1 MRSPRCMGHS
11 GGLDDCVDYIA
22 RIVAAM
28 LNVVVLNGGRGAA
41 TLVPALLDV
50 PGVRLTSIVNAYDDG
65 KSTGE
70 IRRFFGML
78 GPSDLRKVQALML
91 PSDGTQQ
98 AACALFNHRFAET
111 TSNADALAALTSF
124 RDGGPLPDG
133 SADLPDRIT
142 HVLRDWIAQFLD
154 ALPLA
159 EVVIGR
165 SFQFADCAMMNVL
178 YAGAFLANARDMEA
192 TVSAVDR
199 LFRLRGVVLPNS
211 CEDRWLA
218 AEREDG
224 TILLTE
230 ADIVELRSND
240 RLARLFLLER
250 PADAHG
256 LSQLAAGDRARFL
269 AQRHTPVQL
278 SAGARLAI
286 EQADAI
292 IYSAGT
298 QHSSLY
304 PTYMS
309 RGLAACIA
317 GNAGALKAF
326 VTNIGADYE
335 TPRYRTSDFVNGALR
350 FLRLGEARRIAT
362 EDLIHVAL
370 INSSRIKSDETY
382 VDDDAENFA
391 DLPLDRIVA
400 DLESHSS
407 PGKHDGV
414 AITRLILEQLERREE
429 ARRHDRA

>member
-1 MRSPRCMGHS
+1 
-11 GGLDDCVDYIA
+11 
-22 RIVAAM
+22 M

-41 TLVPALLDV
+41 TLVPALLAV

-91 PSDGTQQ
+91 PNDEGIATTR
-98 AACALFNHRFAET
+98 ALFDHRFAPET
-111 TSNADALAALTSF
+111 ANAEALAALACF
-124 RDGGPLPDG
+124 RDGEATLAGIGPLPPRM
-133 SADLPDRIT
+133 AE
-142 HVLRDWIAQFLD
+142 VLRGWTGLFLD

-159 EVVIGR
+159 ETVIGR
-165 SFQFADCAMMNVL
+165 RFDFGDCALMNIL
-178 YAGAFLANARDMEA
+178 YAGAFLAHGRDMEE
-192 TVSAVDR
+192 TVAAFDR
-199 LFRLRGVVLPNS
+199 LFRLRGFVLPNS

-224 TILLTE
+224 AVLTCE

-240 RLARLFLLER
+240 RIARLFLLER
-250 PADAHG
+250 PVDPDALG
-256 LSQLAAGDRARFL
+256 RLDPADRARFL
-269 AQRHTPVQL
+269 AQRHTPVRL

-309 RGLAACIA
+309 RGLAAGIA
-317 GNAGALKAF
+317 ANARALKVF

-335 TPRYRTSDFVNGALR
+335 TPRYRTSDFVAGALK
-350 FLRLGEARRIAT
+350 FLRLGEERRIAT
-362 EDLIHVAL
+362 EDLIQVAL
-370 INSSRIKSDETY
+370 INSSRIKPDETY
-382 VDDDAENFA
+382 VDDDAENFT
-391 DLPLDRIVA
+391 DLTVERVVA
-400 DLESHSS
+400 DLESRAA
-407 PGKHDGV
+407 PGKHDGD
-414 AITRLILEQLERREE
+414 AIVRRILDQLERRHD
-429 ARRHDRA
+429 ARCHAWA

>member
-1 MRSPRCMGHS
+1 MSRS
-11 GGLDDCVDYIA
+11 GGTDASIDLDAHDG
-22 RIVAAM
+22 AM

-78 GPSDLRKVQALML
+78 GPSDLRKVQSLML
-91 PSDGTQQ
+91 PRDGTQ
-98 AACALFNHRFAET
+98 AAASALFDHRFADG
-111 TSNADALAALTSF
+111 TSHAEALTVLNDF
-124 RDGGPLPDG
+124 RDGRDLAG
-133 SADLPDRIT
+133 SCAGLPDRIT
-142 HVLRDWIAQFLD
+142 HVLRHWTAQFLN

-159 EVVIGR
+159 ETVIGR
-165 SFQFADCAMMNVL
+165 PFQFGDCALMNVL

-224 TILLTE
+224 AILSTE

-240 RLARLFLLER
+240 RLSRLFLLER
-250 PADAHG
+250 PVDARALEQLTPAD
-256 LSQLAAGDRARFL
+256 QARFL
-269 AQRHTPVQL
+269 AQRHTPVRL

-350 FLRLGEARRIAT
+350 FLRLGEERRIAT
-362 EDLIHVAL
+362 QDLIHIAL

-382 VDDDAENFA
+382 VDDDEENFA
-391 DLPLDRIVA
+391 DLPLKRIVA
-400 DLESHSS
+400 DLESRAA
-407 PGKHDGV
+407 PGKHDGA
-414 AITRLILEQLERREE
+414 AITQLILDELERREE
-429 ARRHDRA
+429 ARRHVGV

>member
-1 MRSPRCMGHS
+1 
-11 GGLDDCVDYIA
+11 
-22 RIVAAM
+22 M

-41 TLVPALLDV
+41 TLVPALLAV

-91 PSDGTQQ
+91 PDDDAL
-98 AACALFNHRFAET
+98 AATRALFDGRFDAGIRRE
-111 TSNADALAALTSF
+111 DALAALARF
-124 RDGGPLPDG
+124 RDGGDAPAGVGPLPF
-133 SADLPDRIT
+133 RIAA
-142 HVLRDWIAQFLD
+142 VLRGWIGLFLA

-159 EVVIGR
+159 ETVIGR
-165 SFQFADCAMMNVL
+165 HFAFGDCAVMNCV
-178 YAGAFLANARDMEA
+178 YAGAFLAHARDMEE

-211 CEDRWLA
+211 CDDRWLA

-224 TILLTE
+224 SILTTE

-240 RLARLFLLER
+240 RIARLFLLEQ
-250 PADAHG
+250 PVDQAG
-256 LSQLAAGDRARFL
+256 LARLDGTDRARFL
-269 AQRHTPVQL
+269 AQRHTPVRL

-304 PTYMS
+304 PTYVS
-309 RGLAACIA
+309 RGLAAGIA
-317 GNAGALKAF
+317 ANAGALKVF

-335 TPRYRTSDFVNGALR
+335 APRYRTSDFVAGALR
-350 FLRLGEARRIAT
+350 FLRLGEVRRIAT
-362 EDLIHVAL
+362 EDLIQVAL
-370 INSSRIKSDETY
+370 INSSRIKPDETY

-391 DLPLDRIVA
+391 DLPIERVVA
-400 DLESHSS
+400 DLESRTA
-407 PGKHDGV
+407 PGKHDGA
-414 AITRLILEQLERREE
+414 AIVRLILEQLERRDE
-429 ARRHDRA
+429 ARRHAGT

>member
-1 MRSPRCMGHS
+1 
-11 GGLDDCVDYIA
+11 
-22 RIVAAM
+22 M

-41 TLVPALLDV
+41 TIVPALLDV

-91 PSDGTQQ
+91 PRDDAEE
-98 AACALFNHRFAET
+98 AARALFNHRFGDDIGRAE
-111 TSNADALAALTSF
+111 ALDELSRF
-124 RDGGPLPDG
+124 RDGG
-133 SADLPDRIT
+133 DLPGAIGALPARIT
-142 HVLRDWIAQFLD
+142 HVLREWIDRFLD

-159 EVVIGR
+159 EVVMGR
-165 SFQFADCAMMNVL
+165 PFAFADCAIMNIL

-211 CEDRWLA
+211 CDDRWLA

-224 TILLTE
+224 TILTTE

-250 PADAHG
+250 PADAHA
-256 LSQLAAGDRARFL
+256 LAQLDLADQARFL
-269 AQRHTPVQL
+269 AQRHTPVRL
-278 SAGARLAI
+278 SAGTRLAI

-309 RGLAACIA
+309 RGLAGCIA
-317 GNAGALKAF
+317 GNSGALKVF

-335 TPRYRTSDFVNGALR
+335 TPRYRTSDFVKGALR
-350 FLRLGEARRIAT
+350 FLRLGEERRIAT

-370 INSSRIKSDETY
+370 INSSRIKPDETY
-382 VDDDAENFA
+382 VDDDEENFA
-391 DLPLDRIVA
+391 DLELKRVVA
-400 DLESHSS
+400 ELESRAA
-407 PGKHDGV
+407 PGKHDGA
-414 AITRLILEQLERREE
+414 AIVRLILEQLECREE
-429 ARRHDRA
+429 ARRHVRA

>member
-1 MRSPRCMGHS
+1 
-11 GGLDDCVDYIA
+11 V
-22 RIVAAM
+22 

-41 TLVPALLDV
+41 TLVPELLDV

-91 PSDGTQQ
+91 PRDGAQE
-98 AACALFNHRFAET
+98 AASALFDHRFAET
-111 TSNADALAALTSF
+111 ARYHEALGALQAF
-124 RDGGPLPDG
+124 RDGGELPTG
-133 SADLPDRIT
+133 CAELPDRIT
-142 HVLRDWIAQFLD
+142 CVLRDWMAQFLE

-159 EVVIGR
+159 EVMIGR
-165 SFQFADCAMMNVL
+165 QFQFGDCALMNVL

-224 TILLTE
+224 TILATE

-240 RLARLFLLER
+240 RIARLFLLER
-250 PADAHG
+250 PADA
-256 LSQLAAGDRARFL
+256 SALARLAPGDRARFL
-269 AQRHTPVQL
+269 AQRHTPVRL
-278 SAGARLAI
+278 SAGTRLAI
-286 EQADAI
+286 EQADVI

-335 TPRYRTSDFVNGALR
+335 TPQYRTSDFVKGALR
-350 FLRLGEARRIAT
+350 FLRRGEERRIAT

-391 DLPLDRIVA
+391 DLPLQRIVA
-400 DLESHSS
+400 DLESRSA
-407 PGKHDGV
+407 PGKHDGG
-414 AITRLILEQLERREE
+414 AITRLILDQLARREE
-429 ARRHDRA
+429 VRRRERA

>member
-1 MRSPRCMGHS
+1 
-11 GGLDDCVDYIA
+11 
-22 RIVAAM
+22 M

-70 IRRFFGML
+70 IRRFFDML
-78 GPSDLRKVQALML
+78 GPSDLRKVQVLML
-91 PSDGTQQ
+91 PHD
-98 AACALFNHRFAET
+98 AAEPAARALFDYRFGEDMSRTDAI
-111 TSNADALAALTSF
+111 AALATF
-124 RDGGPLPDG
+124 RDGFALPAGIGPLP
-133 SADLPDRIT
+133 PRIAE
-142 HVLRDWIAQFLD
+142 VLREWMGHFLD

-159 EVVIGR
+159 ETVTGR
-165 SFQFADCAMMNVL
+165 RFAFGDCSLMNIL
-178 YAGAFLANARDMEA
+178 YAGAFLACGRDMEE

-211 CEDRWLA
+211 CDDRWLA

-224 TILLTE
+224 SILTSE

-240 RLARLFLLER
+240 RLTRLFLLER
-250 PADAHG
+250 PVDAAA
-256 LSQLAAGDRARFL
+256 LARLEAGDQARYL
-269 AQRHTPVQL
+269 AQRHSPVRL

-286 EQADAI
+286 EQADVI
-292 IYSAGT
+292 VYSAGT

-309 RGLAACIA
+309 RGLAAGIA
-317 GNAGALKAF
+317 ANAGALKVF

-335 TPRYRTSDFVNGALR
+335 TPRYRTSDFVKGALR
-350 FLRLGEARRIAT
+350 FLRLGETRRTAT

-370 INSSRIKSDETY
+370 INSSRIKADETY

-391 DLPLDRIVA
+391 DLPIERVVA
-400 DLESHSS
+400 DLESRTA
-407 PGKHDGV
+407 PGKHDGG
-414 AITRLILEQLERREE
+414 AIVRLILEQLERRDE
-429 ARRHDRA
+429 ARRHARP

>member
-1 MRSPRCMGHS
+1 
-11 GGLDDCVDYIA
+11 
-22 RIVAAM
+22 M

-41 TLVPALLDV
+41 TLVPALLAV

-91 PSDGTQQ
+91 PQDDLIATNQ
-98 AACALFNHRFAET
+98 ALFDHRFPAD
-111 TSNADALAALTSF
+111 TSREDALSALSEF
-124 RDGGPLPDG
+124 RDGAATLAGVGPLPPRM
-133 SADLPDRIT
+133 AQ
-142 HVLRDWIAQFLD
+142 VLRGWTDLFLD

-159 EVVIGR
+159 ETVMGR
-165 SFQFADCAMMNVL
+165 TFAFGDCALMNIL
-178 YAGAFLANARDMEA
+178 YAGAFLAHGRDMEE

-199 LFRLRGVVLPNS
+199 LFRLRGFVLPNS
-211 CEDRWLA
+211 CDDRWLA

-224 TILLTE
+224 AILTTE

-240 RLARLFLLER
+240 RIARLFLLER
-250 PADAHG
+250 PVDPDALG
-256 LSQLAAGDRARFL
+256 RLDPADRARFL
-269 AQRHTPVQL
+269 AQRHTPVRL

-309 RGLAACIA
+309 RGLAAGIA
-317 GNAGALKAF
+317 ANARALKVF

-335 TPRYRTSDFVNGALR
+335 TPRYRTSDFVAGALK
-350 FLRLGEARRIAT
+350 FLRLGQERRIAT
-362 EDLIHVAL
+362 EDLIQVAL
-370 INSSRIKSDETY
+370 INSSRIKPDETY

-391 DLPLDRIVA
+391 DLNVERIVA
-400 DLESHSS
+400 DLESRAA
-407 PGKHDGV
+407 PGKHDGE
-414 AITRLILEQLERREE
+414 AIVRQILQQLEH
-429 ARRHDRA
+429 RHDARSHAWA

>member
-1 MRSPRCMGHS
+1 
-11 GGLDDCVDYIA
+11 
-22 RIVAAM
+22 M

-41 TLVPALLDV
+41 TLIPALLDV

-91 PSDGTQQ
+91 RHDEAF
-98 AACALFNHRFAET
+98 AATRTLFDHRFAMD
-111 TSNADALAALTSF
+111 TSNETALAMLARF
-124 RDGGPLPDG
+124 RDGGEALNGVGPLP
-133 SADLPDRIT
+133 LRISQ
-142 HVLRDWIAQFLD
+142 VLRIWTAVFLD

-159 EVVIGR
+159 ETMMGR
-165 SFQFADCAMMNVL
+165 PFVFADCALMNCL
-178 YAGAFLANARDMEA
+178 YAGAFLAHARDMEA

-211 CEDRWLA
+211 CDNRWLA

-224 TILLTE
+224 VILTSE

-240 RLARLFLLER
+240 RIARLFLLER
-250 PADAHG
+250 PVDTDALG
-256 LSQLAAGDRARFL
+256 RLEPDDRARFL
-269 AQRHTPVQL
+269 AQRHTPVRL

-286 EQADAI
+286 DQADAI

-309 RGLAACIA
+309 RGLAAGIA
-317 GNAGALKAF
+317 ANAGALKVF

-335 TPRYRTSDFVNGALR
+335 TPRYRTSDFVGGALR
-350 FLRLGEARRIAT
+350 FLRLGEERRIVT
-362 EDLIHVAL
+362 EDLIHIAL
-370 INSSRIKSDETY
+370 INSSRIKPDETY
-382 VDDDAENFA
+382 VDDDAENFT
-391 DLPLDRIVA
+391 DLPVERVVA
-400 DLESHSS
+400 DLESRTA
-407 PGKHDGV
+407 PGKHDGD
-414 AITRLILEQLERREE
+414 AIVRLILAQLERHDE
-429 ARRHDRA
+429 ARPNAWH

>member
-1 MRSPRCMGHS
+1 
-11 GGLDDCVDYIA
+11 
-22 RIVAAM
+22 M

-41 TLVPALLDV
+41 TLVPALLNV

-91 PSDGTQQ
+91 PHDGTEH
-98 AACALFNHRFAET
+98 AAAALFDYRFGES
-111 TSNADALAALTSF
+111 TSNAEALAELGAF
-124 RDGGPLPDG
+124 RDGADLSG
-133 SADLPDRIT
+133 SAAGLPDRIT
-142 HVLRDWIAQFLD
+142 HVLREWVAQFLD

-159 EVVIGR
+159 ETVVGR
-165 SFQFADCAMMNVL
+165 TFQFSDCAMMNVL

-224 TILLTE
+224 TILTTE
-230 ADIVELRSND
+230 AEIVELRSND

-250 PADAHG
+250 PADGHA
-256 LSQLAAGDRARFL
+256 LTQLAPEDRARFL
-269 AQRHTPVQL
+269 AQRHTPVRL
-278 SAGARLAI
+278 SAGTRLAI

-317 GNAGALKAF
+317 ANSGALKAF

-335 TPRYRTSDFVNGALR
+335 TPRYRTSDFVKGALR
-350 FLRLGEARRIAT
+350 FLRLGEGRRIAT

-382 VDDDAENFA
+382 VDDDEENFS
-391 DLPLDRIVA
+391 DLPLERIVA
-400 DLESHSS
+400 DLESRSS
-407 PGKHDGV
+407 PGKHDGA
-414 AITRLILEQLERREE
+414 AITHLILEQLERRDE
-429 ARRHDRA
+429 ARRNGRA

>member
-1 MRSPRCMGHS
+1 
-11 GGLDDCVDYIA
+11 
-22 RIVAAM
+22 M

-41 TLVPALLDV
+41 TLLPSLLDL

-91 PSDGTQQ
+91 PQDGTQ
-98 AACALFNHRFAET
+98 AAARALFDHRFADDIGHAEAWAT
-111 TSNADALAALTSF
+111 LARF
-124 RDGGPLPDG
+124 RDGG
-133 SADLPDRIT
+133 DLPAAIGVLPLRIAN
-142 HVLRDWIAQFLD
+142 VLRGWIDRFLD

-159 EVVIGR
+159 ETVIGR
-165 SFQFADCAMMNVL
+165 RFAFGDCAIMNIL
-178 YAGAFLANARDMEA
+178 YAGAFLACARDMEE

-211 CEDRWLA
+211 CDDRWLA

-224 TILLTE
+224 TILSTE
-230 ADIVELRSND
+230 AEIVELRSND

-250 PADAHG
+250 PVDAEA
-256 LSQLAAGDRARFL
+256 LARLDSADRARFL
-269 AQRHTPVQL
+269 AQRHTPVRL

-309 RGLAACIA
+309 RGIAADIA
-317 GNAGALKAF
+317 ANSGALKVF

-335 TPRYRTSDFVNGALR
+335 TPRYRTSDFVQGALR
-350 FLRLGEARRIAT
+350 FLRLGVERFIAT

-370 INSSRIKSDETY
+370 INSSRIKPDETY

-391 DLPLDRIVA
+391 DLPVMRIVA
-400 DLESHSS
+400 DLESRAA
-407 PGKHDGV
+407 PGKHDGA
-414 AITRLILEQLERREE
+414 AIVRLIMEQLDRREE
-429 ARRHDRA
+429 ARRHARA